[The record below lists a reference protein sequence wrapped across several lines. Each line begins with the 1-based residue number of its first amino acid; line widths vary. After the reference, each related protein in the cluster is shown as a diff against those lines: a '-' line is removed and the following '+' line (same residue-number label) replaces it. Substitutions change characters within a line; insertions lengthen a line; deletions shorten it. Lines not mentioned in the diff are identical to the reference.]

1 MGTSDA
7 SSVAPSRLAK
17 QPISLFL
24 MTNTFETGGSE
35 RQFAILAKNLS
46 ADRFRLHLGCVN
58 RRGPFAADFPDVPEF
73 RLGGSLYG
81 WKSVRTRLD
90 LSRLLRRNR
99 VQIAHAFEFYSSLIM
114 VPAARLA
121 RVPIVIGS
129 FRQLGDLLTPAQF
142 RVQVAALR
150 WCHAVICNSH
160 AGADRLAANGISRD
174 KLFVIGNALLPEAF
188 AAAAPALP
196 RRPGVL
202 RVGMVA
208 RMNAAYKNHS
218 GFLRIAAR
226 IHQQLPDVEFLL
238 AGDGPLRP
246 DFEREAQSLGLGDR
260 VIFLGDRRD
269 ISAVLVSMDVAVLT
283 SDSEGLSNVILEA
296 MAAGLPVVAYN
307 VGGNGELVNDARG
320 ALISAGDESGF
331 AGAVQELLDNEALR
345 EQQGATARRFA
356 EETFSLDRVQRSY
369 EALYVVLLEKKGL
382 RSPAAT

>member
-1 MGTSDA
+1 MGTNDA
-7 SSVAPSRLAK
+7 SSVASGRLAH

-46 ADRFRLHLGCVN
+46 PNQFRLYLGCVN
-58 RRGPFAADFPDVPEF
+58 RRGPFAEDFQEVPEF

-81 WKSVRTRLD
+81 WTSLRTRLD
-90 LSRLLRRNR
+90 LSRQLRRNH
-99 VQIAHAFEFYSSLIM
+99 VQIAHAFEFYTSLTL

-121 RVPIVIGS
+121 RVPVVIGS

-142 RVQVAALR
+142 RVQVAAFR
-150 WCHAVICNSH
+150 WCDAVICNSR
-160 AGADRLAANGISRD
+160 AGAERLAASGISRD
-174 KLFVIGNALLPEAF
+174 KLFVIGNALLPDAF
-188 AAAAPALP
+188 AVAPPALP

-208 RMNAAYKNHS
+208 RMNAVYKNHS

-226 IHQQLPDVEFLL
+226 IHKQLPDVEFLL

-246 DFEREAQSLGLGDR
+246 EFEREAQTLGLGNH

-269 ISAVLVSMDVAVLT
+269 IPAVLASMDVAVLT

-296 MAAGLPVVAYN
+296 MATGLPVVAYN
-307 VGGNGELVNDARG
+307 VGGNGELVNEERG
-320 ALISAGDESGF
+320 ALIPAGDESGF
-331 AGAVQELLDNEALR
+331 AAAVQRLLELPALR
-345 EQQGATARRFA
+345 EQQGANARRFT
-356 EETFSLDRVQRSY
+356 EETFGLDRVRNHY
-369 EALYVVLLEKKGL
+369 EELYATLLEKKGL